1 MSIKQLPNCISIFRI
16 LLVAPI
22 VWSLLAGFYQLA
34 FFLFIVAGVS
44 DGVDGFLA
52 RRFHW
57 TSQFGAFMDPLA
69 DKLLMVLTYLT
80 LGYLG
85 HLPFWLVAIV
95 IGRDIIII
103 SGGIAYRIFI
113 EEPIFNPTFISK
125 INTVLQLGLVV
136 LVLFNQV
143 DEVISRQFINIVM
156 YVVASTTVL
165 SCLDYIYSWGRQAVL
180 VKRSMKHSETRPETR
195 ERI

>member
-1 MSIKQLPNCISIFRI
+1 MSIKQLPNCISIFRLI
-16 LLVAPI
+16 LVAPI
-22 VWSLLAGFYQLA
+22 IWCLLAGYYQLT
-34 FFLFIVAGVS
+34 FFLFILAGVS
-44 DGVDGFLA
+44 DGLDGFLA

-69 DKLLMVLTYLT
+69 DKLLMVLTYLC

-85 HLPFWLVAIV
+85 HLPVWLVAIV
-95 IGRDIIII
+95 IGRDLIIV
-103 SGGIAYRIFI
+103 SGGIAYRILI
-113 EEPIFNPTFISK
+113 EEPVYNPTFISK

-136 LVLFNQV
+136 AVLFNQV
-143 DEVISRQFINIVM
+143 YGVISSQIIDIFM

-165 SCLDYIYSWGRQAVL
+165 SCLDYMYTWGRQAIL
-180 VKRSMKHSETRPETR
+180 VKRSMKYSTKQ